1 MRRLPFALSAVV
13 LVFAASCAGVPLPK
27 ESLSDPGALL
37 FNGYTKEKVD
47 CFRCHN
53 GNGQGSGR
61 GPSLAAKVPK
71 KSDERLGK
79 VIREGEGFMP
89 DFKDNLTDEEV
100 GQLIGW
106 LRASFPQTK

>member
-1 MRRLPFALSAVV
+1 MSRLRVV
-13 LVFAASCAGVPLPK
+13 LSFAVLLLATSCAGVPLPK

-53 GNGQGSGR
+53 GNAQGSGR
-61 GPSLAAKVPK
+61 GPGLATRVPK

-89 DFKDNLTDEEV
+89 SYKDDLTDEEV
-100 GQLIGW
+100 AQVIGW
-106 LRASFPQTK
+106 LRASFPQAK